1 MKNHPYPSNSVFG
14 IRSVS
19 TGKSSAISRLRSLAL
34 ASMGQVVL
42 MMVFILTS
50 TVTAHAQ
57 STPDAG
63 LSNLTLAN
71 FFTEGWD
78 QNWAKRSNPDGA
90 PDMALLRVSTNFL
103 EREFRT
109 DFYSQQDLNSA
120 KNRTSNL
127 ADALIAYGL
136 DRRFMVSVTS
146 NYQWINSRVNND
158 MDESNWALSTRFQ
171 LIDIPGSSYAFNV
184 KVTSP
189 AKSLGNDLTTVNY
202 NLAGWEDLTPYGLS
216 RMGLYFSVGADN
228 FVGPHAIGAKSSD
241 TVYDISLAKT
251 WTAPT
256 ATLGNFTTFA
266 ELFGTTDLSGAA
278 SGKTVV
284 TLTPGIRTGIGHNQ
298 VLMFGVD
305 LPVSH
310 PRPYNYG
317 PRLTYIINF

>member
-1 MKNHPYPSNSVFG
+1 MTNPAYTRSPLRRFVFTTKAAFALVL
-14 IRSVS
+14 I
-19 TGKSSAISRLRSLAL
+19 L
-34 ASMGQVVL
+34 ASGRP
-42 MMVFILTS
+42 
-50 TVTAHAQ
+50 AHAQ
-57 STPDAG
+57 SSSG
-63 LSNLTLAN
+63 SSLSNLTLSN

-78 QNWAKRSNPDGA
+78 QDWAKRPNPDGA

-109 DFYSQQDLNSA
+109 DFYSQQDLNSK

-146 NYQWINSRVNND
+146 NYQWINSRANND
-158 MDESNWALSTRFQ
+158 MDESNWALGTRLQ
-171 LIDIPGSSYAFNV
+171 LVDIPGSSYAFNV

-189 AKSLGNDLTTVNY
+189 AKSLGNDQTTVNY

-216 RMGLYFSVGADN
+216 RVGLYFSVGADN
-228 FVGPHAIGAKSSD
+228 FVGPHPIGTKSSD
-241 TVYDISLAKT
+241 TSYDVSLAKT
-251 WTAPT
+251 WTEPT
-256 ATLGNFTTFA
+256 AALGNFTTFA
-266 ELFGTTDLSGAA
+266 ELFGTTDLSGAT

-298 VLMFGVD
+298 VIMLGVD

-310 PRPYNYG
+310 PRQYNFG